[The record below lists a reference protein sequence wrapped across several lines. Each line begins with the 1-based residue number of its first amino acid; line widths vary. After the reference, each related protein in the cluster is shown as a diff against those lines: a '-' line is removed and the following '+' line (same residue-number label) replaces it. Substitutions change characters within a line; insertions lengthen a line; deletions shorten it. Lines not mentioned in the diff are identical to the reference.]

1 MVFSFIF
8 LFLQLNKTSFSFFVV
23 LLSIIESGAIFIVN
37 DIRNFV
43 YYISHQLHINLTPTS
58 LHFLTV
64 ISQKDRNPKQR
75 RTIYDIFRFG
85 MVLVAADCGSGDNRC
100 PFQNQVYE
108 MVEHAP
114 TGKEK

>member
-1 MVFSFIF
+1 
-8 LFLQLNKTSFSFFVV
+8 VV

-58 LHFLTV
+58 LHFLKV

-114 TGKEK
+114 TGKEE